1 MHTNGW
7 PATTRSGAR
16 GFFFAISF
24 DINSHLSL
32 DWSTRPDDF
41 SVFFVAVEID
51 SSVFG
56 RPSANWRI
64 APSVTDFG
72 GGSDDVPN
80 VKGAGA
86 FSIDP
91 AAATLQQHG
100 LHVFLVCCVAFS
112 RRPSKPVDAL
122 RATLEHREKKE
133 KWAKMGARNQEKWG
147 PSTA

>member
-1 MHTNGW
+1 MAG
-7 PATTRSGAR
+7 RRRREVAR
-16 GFFFAISF
+16 A
-24 DINSHLSL
+24 
-32 DWSTRPDDF
+32 DF
-41 SVFFVAVEID
+41 SLLSRLTLIRISRSTGRLARMTFQFFFVAVEID